1 MADEGFVERRTADR
15 RAKKSGFPFIL
26 VIIIIAVVMGAG
38 GFFAGKIFSGRGDI
52 LSTPASR
59 IQTTP
64 IAGQKKPGQKQRTP
78 GTRANST
85 SGQIQPEGQKGEST
99 GSGGEDDDAKIK
111 PGIIM
116 LDAFTVNLND
126 PFGRRYAEVAV
137 NLVVDDKLMVNRIT
151 GNELMIPQI
160 RDEIF
165 MIISGK
171 SYADLK
177 STSGK
182 VTLKEEIMIRV
193 NEILKEEFRREPVIQ
208 VLFTKFL
215 IQ

>member
-1 MADEGFVERRTADR
+1 MADEGFIERRTADR

-52 LSTPASR
+52 LSTPTSR

-64 IAGQKKPGQKQRTP
+64 IPGQKKPAQTRKTP
-78 GTRANST
+78 A
-85 SGQIQPEGQKGEST
+85 GQIQPPGQKEEFT